1 MRQIIGYLLTF
12 PVCRP
17 DRTGLIASTLLR
29 AACREL
35 FRGPA
40 FVCGLFGLPEP
51 AFGSGGRPSR
61 PRAFSNSVARA
72 GSFHPVVFPS
82 GETSEGKFCGDD
94 SFRPLTGGRLRY
106 RPFRRYGAFPR
117 LVFYR
122 EAACRLQA
130 EYSRCLAAQVGMR
143 DRFPDPGVN
152 CKSATATGR
161 SAFRLFRRTKA
172 GYPHLE

>member
-1 MRQIIGYLLTF
+1 MISGKNSVFVEAVFGSLRQIIGYLLTF

-72 GSFHPVVFPS
+72 GSFHPVVS
-82 GETSEGKFCGDD
+82 RQGKHRKE
-94 SFRPLTGGRLRY
+94 SFVGTIAFARLR
-106 RPFRRYGAFPR
+106 
-117 LVFYR
+117 
-122 EAACRLQA
+122 AAGF
-130 EYSRCLAAQVGMR
+130 V
-143 DRFPDPGVN
+143 
-152 CKSATATGR
+152 TGR
-161 SAFRLFRRTKA
+161 SVVTVRFRDSYSIGKQPAGCRRNNPVVWQRRSECETDF
-172 GYPHLE
+172 PTPV

>member
-1 MRQIIGYLLTF
+1 MISGKNSVFVEAVFGSLRQIIGYLLTF

-122 EAACRLQA
+122 KACLPVAGGIIPLSGSAGRNARLI
-130 EYSRCLAAQVGMR
+130 SRPRCEL
-143 DRFPDPGVN
+143 
-152 CKSATATGR
+152 
-161 SAFRLFRRTKA
+161 
-172 GYPHLE
+172 

>member
-1 MRQIIGYLLTF
+1 MISGKNSVFVEAVFGSLRQIIGYLLTF

-82 GETSEGKFCGDD
+82 GETSEGNFVGTIA
-94 SFRPLTGGRLRY
+94 FARLR
-106 RPFRRYGAFPR
+106 
-117 LVFYR
+117 
-122 EAACRLQA
+122 AAGF
-130 EYSRCLAAQVGMR
+130 V
-143 DRFPDPGVN
+143 
-152 CKSATATGR
+152 TGR
-161 SAFRLFRRTKA
+161 SVVTVRFRDSYSIGKQPAGCRRNNPVVWQRRSECETDF
-172 GYPHLE
+172 PTPV

>member
-1 MRQIIGYLLTF
+1 MISGKNSVFVEAVFGSLRQIIGYLLTF

-122 EAACRLQA
+122 EQPAGCRRNNPVVWQRRS
-130 EYSRCLAAQVGMR
+130 ECET
-143 DRFPDPGVN
+143 DFPTPV
-152 CKSATATGR
+152 
-161 SAFRLFRRTKA
+161 
-172 GYPHLE
+172 

>member
-1 MRQIIGYLLTF
+1 MISGKNSVFVEAVFGSLRQIIGYLLTF

-35 FRGPA
+35 FRVPA

-117 LVFYR
+117 LVFCR
-122 EAACRLQA
+122 EAACRCRRNNPVVWQRR
-130 EYSRCLAAQVGMR
+130 SRNARPISRPRCEL
-143 DRFPDPGVN
+143 
-152 CKSATATGR
+152 
-161 SAFRLFRRTKA
+161 
-172 GYPHLE
+172 

>member
-1 MRQIIGYLLTF
+1 MISGKNSVFVEAVFGSLRQIIGYLLTF

-94 SFRPLTGGRLRY
+94 SFRPLTGGRLH
-106 RPFRRYGAFPR
+106 
-117 LVFYR
+117 
-122 EAACRLQA
+122 LQA
-130 EYSRCLAAQVGMR
+130 APSLRCV
-143 DRFPDPGVN
+143 
-152 CKSATATGR
+152 SATRILSGSSLPVAGGIIPLSGSAGR
-161 SAFRLFRRTKA
+161 NVRPISRPRCEL
-172 GYPHLE
+172 